1 MYATYFGLTERP
13 FSLAPDPRYLY
24 LSDAHREALAHL
36 LYGLGEG
43 GSFVQLTGEVGT
55 GKTTVCRALLEQLPP
70 DVDVAMI
77 FNPRLTS
84 VELLATV
91 CDELRVPY
99 RSGTTSLKVLV
110 DALSRALLDAH
121 ARGRRTVLVIDEA
134 QNLSARVLEEIRLL
148 TNLETTKE
156 KLLQV
161 ILIGQPELAELL
173 ARRHLRHLA
182 ERVTARC
189 HLRSFTEEET
199 RKYVQHR
206 MEIAG
211 QRQPIFT
218 RLALRAAHR
227 LSRGVP
233 RLLNTIC
240 DRALLGAYATGQTRV
255 TEAIVRRAARE
266 VLGRRAR
273 RRRWMVATA
282 TAAALVIA
290 VGGTIALL
298 ASKGLPSLGA
308 WPLRAETTSS
318 APAPAV
324 GATPAEPASPA
335 PTLATILEDPGVT
348 LDRTSAFVNLYALW
362 HLDARSGAAEPGCA
376 AGRAAGLRCLARTGT
391 WTVLRRLDLP
401 AILELATPDG
411 KKHPVVLTGL
421 HGGRA
426 TLQIGELRV
435 TLPTIEIERFW
446 DGPFVMLWKSPVDG
460 PLPLQPGMRGR
471 DVVWLRRQ
479 LGAVDGRAAPASAG
493 EPYDEELKRRVAAFQ
508 QIESLTPDG
517 IAGEG
522 TLVRL
527 AGAAARAGHP
537 GRAADPKGAPGERCP
552 PPDSPKPERAA
563 PGPPL
568 VGVTTPAD
576 SGSGRDPARRGGRTG
591 APCRASRAQARGVDL
606 LGSA

>member
-1 MYATYFGLTERP
+1 MYAAYFGLTERP

-43 GSFVQLTGEVGT
+43 GNFVQLTGEVGT

-84 VELLATV
+84 VELLAAV

-99 RSGTTSLKVLV
+99 PSGTTSLKVLV
-110 DALSRALLDAH
+110 DALSQALLDAH
-121 ARGRRTVLVIDEA
+121 ARGRRTVLIIDEA

-173 ARRHLRHLA
+173 ARRNLRQLA
-182 ERVTARC
+182 QRVTARY

-199 RKYVQHR
+199 RRYVQHR

-218 RLALRAAHR
+218 RLALHAAHR

-255 TEAIVRRAARE
+255 KEAIVRRAARE

-282 TAAALVIA
+282 TAALLIA
-290 VGGTIALL
+290 AGGTIALL
-298 ASKGLPSLGA
+298 ASRGLPSLGA

-318 APAPAV
+318 TPVPAV
-324 GATPAEPASPA
+324 GATPLEPASPA
-335 PTLATILEDPGVT
+335 PTLATILGDPAVT
-348 LDRTSAFVNLYALW
+348 ADKTSAFVNLYALW
-362 HLDARSGAAEPGCA
+362 HLDARSGAAVPGCE

-411 KKHPVVLTGL
+411 RKHHVVLTGL
-421 HGGRA
+421 DGERA

-435 TLPTIEIERFW
+435 TLPTVEIERFW
-446 DGPFVMLWKSPVDG
+446 DGPFVMVWKSPVDG

-479 LGAVDGRAAPASAG
+479 LGAVAGRAAPASAG

-517 IAGEG
+517 IAGEE

-527 AGAAARAGHP
+527 AAATP
-537 GRAADPKGAPGERCP
+537 GGN
-552 PPDSPKPERAA
+552 
-563 PGPPL
+563 GPSL
-568 VGVTTPAD
+568 TAV
-576 SGSGRDPARRGGRTG
+576 RR
-591 APCRASRAQARGVDL
+591 
-606 LGSA
+606 

>member
-1 MYATYFGLTERP
+1 MYAAYFGLTERP

-43 GSFVQLTGEVGT
+43 GNFVQLTGEVGT

-77 FNPRLTS
+77 FHPRLTS
-84 VELLATV
+84 VELLAAV

-99 RSGTTSLKVLV
+99 PSGTTSLKVLV
-110 DALSRALLDAH
+110 DALSQALLDAH
-121 ARGRRTVLVIDEA
+121 ARGRRTILIIDEA

-173 ARRHLRHLA
+173 ARRNLRQLA
-182 ERVTARC
+182 QRVTARY
-189 HLRSFTEEET
+189 HLRSFTEDET
-199 RKYVQHR
+199 RRYVQHR

-211 QRQPIFT
+211 QQKPIFT
-218 RLALRAAHR
+218 RLALHAAYR

-255 TEAIVRRAARE
+255 KEAIVRRAARE

-282 TAAALVIA
+282 TAALLVA
-290 VGGTIALL
+290 AGGTTIALL
-298 ASKGLPSLGA
+298 ASRGLPSLGA

-318 APAPAV
+318 TPAPALV
-324 GATPAEPASPA
+324 AAPLEPASPA
-335 PTLATILEDPGVT
+335 LTLATILGDPAVT
-348 LDRTSAFVNLYALW
+348 ADRTS
-362 HLDARSGAAEPGCA
+362 
-376 AGRAAGLRCLARTGT
+376 
-391 WTVLRRLDLP
+391 
-401 AILELATPDG
+401 DG
-411 KKHPVVLTGL
+411 EQ
-421 HGGRA
+421 A

-435 TLPTIEIERFW
+435 TLPTVEIERFW
-446 DGPFVMLWKSPVDG
+446 DGPFVMVWKSPVDG

-479 LGAVDGRAAPASAG
+479 LGVVDGRAAPAGAG

-508 QIESLTPDG
+508 QIESLMPDG
-517 IAGEG
+517 IAGEE
-522 TLVRL
+522 TLARL
-527 AGAAARAGHP
+527 AAATP
-537 GRAADPKGAPGERCP
+537 GGN
-552 PPDSPKPERAA
+552 
-563 PGPPL
+563 GPSL
-568 VGVTTPAD
+568 TTV
-576 SGSGRDPARRGGRTG
+576 RR
-591 APCRASRAQARGVDL
+591 
-606 LGSA
+606 

>member
-1 MYATYFGLTERP
+1 MYAAYFGLTERP

-43 GSFVQLTGEVGT
+43 GNFVQLTGEVGT

-77 FNPRLTS
+77 FHPRLTS
-84 VELLATV
+84 VELLAAV

-99 RSGTTSLKVLV
+99 PSGTTSLKVLV
-110 DALSRALLDAH
+110 DALSQALLDAH
-121 ARGRRTVLVIDEA
+121 ARGRRTILIIDEA

-173 ARRHLRHLA
+173 ARRNLRQLA
-182 ERVTARC
+182 QRVTARY
-189 HLRSFTEEET
+189 HLRSFTEDET
-199 RKYVQHR
+199 RRYVQHR

-211 QRQPIFT
+211 QQKPIFT
-218 RLALRAAHR
+218 RLALHAAYR

-255 TEAIVRRAARE
+255 KEAIVRRAARE

-282 TAAALVIA
+282 TAALLVA
-290 VGGTIALL
+290 AGGTTIALL
-298 ASKGLPSLGA
+298 ASRGLPSLGA

-318 APAPAV
+318 TPAPALV
-324 GATPAEPASPA
+324 AAPLEPASPA
-335 PTLATILEDPGVT
+335 LTLATILGDPAVT
-348 LDRTSAFVNLYALW
+348 ADRTSAFVNIYALW
-362 HLDARSGAAEPGCA
+362 HLDARSGAAVPGCE

-391 WTVLRRLDLP
+391 WTVLRRFDLP

-411 KKHPVVLTGL
+411 KKHHVVLTGL
-421 HGGRA
+421 DGEQA

-435 TLPTIEIERFW
+435 TLPTVEIERFW
-446 DGPFVMLWKSPVDG
+446 DGPFMMVWKSPVDG
-460 PLPLQPGMRGR
+460 PLPLQPSMRGR

-479 LGAVDGRAAPASAG
+479 LGVVDGRAAPAGAG

-508 QIESLTPDG
+508 QIESLMPDG
-517 IAGEG
+517 IAGEE
-522 TLVRL
+522 TLARL
-527 AGAAARAGHP
+527 AAATP
-537 GRAADPKGAPGERCP
+537 GGN
-552 PPDSPKPERAA
+552 
-563 PGPPL
+563 GPSL
-568 VGVTTPAD
+568 TTV
-576 SGSGRDPARRGGRTG
+576 RR
-591 APCRASRAQARGVDL
+591 
-606 LGSA
+606 

>member
-1 MYATYFGLTERP
+1 MYAAYFGLTERP

-24 LSDAHREALAHL
+24 LSDVHREALAHL

-84 VELLATV
+84 VELLAAV
-91 CDELRVPY
+91 CDELRVSYP
-99 RSGTTSLKVLV
+99 SGTTSLKVLV

-121 ARGRRTVLVIDEA
+121 ARGRRTVLIIDEA

-173 ARRHLRHLA
+173 ARRNLRQLA
-182 ERVTARC
+182 QRVTARY

-199 RKYVQHR
+199 RRYVQHR

-218 RLALRAAHR
+218 RLALHAAHR

-255 TEAIVRRAARE
+255 KESIVRRAARE

-273 RRRWMVATA
+273 RRWWMVATA
-282 TAAALVIA
+282 TAALLIVAGV
-290 VGGTIALL
+290 TIALL

-318 APAPAV
+318 TPGPAV
-324 GATPAEPASPA
+324 GATSAEPASPA
-335 PTLATILEDPGVT
+335 PTLATILGDPGVT

-411 KKHPVVLTGL
+411 KKHHVVLTGL
-421 HGGRA
+421 HGERA

-517 IAGEG
+517 IAGEE

-527 AGAAARAGHP
+527 AAATP
-537 GRAADPKGAPGERCP
+537 GGN
-552 PPDSPKPERAA
+552 
-563 PGPPL
+563 GPSL
-568 VGVTTPAD
+568 TAV
-576 SGSGRDPARRGGRTG
+576 RR
-591 APCRASRAQARGVDL
+591 
-606 LGSA
+606 

>member
-1 MYATYFGLTERP
+1 MYPAYFGLTERP

-24 LSDAHREALAHL
+24 LSDVHREALAHL
-36 LYGLGEG
+36 LYGIGEG

-70 DVDVAMI
+70 EVDVAMI
-77 FNPRLTS
+77 FSPRLTA
-84 VELLATV
+84 VELVAAV

-99 RSGTTSLKVLV
+99 PKGTTSLKVLF
-110 DALSRALLDAH
+110 DALSLALLDAH
-121 ARGRRTVLVIDEA
+121 ARGRRTVLIIDEA
-134 QNLSARVLEEIRLL
+134 QNLSPRVLEEIRLL

-161 ILIGQPELAELL
+161 ILIGQPELGELL
-173 ARRHLRHLA
+173 ARRNLRQLA
-182 ERVTARC
+182 QRVTARYP
-189 HLRSFTEEET
+189 RRPFTEAGT
-199 RKYVQHR
+199 RQYVHHR
-206 MEIAG
+206 LEIAG
-211 QRQPIFT
+211 QQQPIFT
-218 RLALRAAHR
+218 KPAVRAAHP

-255 TEAIVRRAARE
+255 KEAIVRRAARE

-273 RRRWMVATA
+273 SRRWMVATA
-282 TAAALVIA
+282 TAALLLAA
-290 VGGTIALL
+290 GGTIALL
-298 ASKGLPSLGA
+298 ASRGLPSLGA

-318 APAPAV
+318 TPAPAAEV
-324 GATPAEPASPA
+324 TPDAPASPA
-335 PTLATILEDPGVT
+335 PTLATILGDPAVMA
-348 LDRTSAFVNLYALW
+348 DRTSAFLNLYALW
-362 HLDARSGAAEPGCA
+362 HLDARSGTAVPGCE

-391 WTVLRRLDLP
+391 WTVLRRLNLP

-411 KKHPVVLTGL
+411 KKHHVVLTGL
-421 HGGRA
+421 HGERA

-435 TLPTIEIERFW
+435 TLPTIEIKRFW
-446 DGPFVMLWKSPVDG
+446 DGPFVMLWQSPVHG

-493 EPYDEELKRRVAAFQ
+493 GPYAAELKRRVAAFQ

-517 IAGEG
+517 IAGEE

-527 AGAAARAGHP
+527 AAATP
-537 GRAADPKGAPGERCP
+537 GGN
-552 PPDSPKPERAA
+552 
-563 PGPPL
+563 GPSL
-568 VGVTTPAD
+568 TAV
-576 SGSGRDPARRGGRTG
+576 RR
-591 APCRASRAQARGVDL
+591 
-606 LGSA
+606 

>member
-1 MYATYFGLTERP
+1 MYAAYFGLTERP

-24 LSDAHREALAHL
+24 LSDVHREALAHL

-84 VELLATV
+84 VELLAAV
-91 CDELRVPY
+91 CDELRVSY
-99 RSGTTSLKVLV
+99 QSGTTSLKVLV

-121 ARGRRTVLVIDEA
+121 ARGRRTVLIIDEA

-173 ARRHLRHLA
+173 ARRNLRQLA
-182 ERVTARC
+182 QRVTARY

-199 RKYVQHR
+199 RRYVQHR

-218 RLALRAAHR
+218 RLALHAAHR

-255 TEAIVRRAARE
+255 KESIVRRAARE

-282 TAAALVIA
+282 TAALLIVAGV
-290 VGGTIALL
+290 TIALL

-318 APAPAV
+318 TPAPAV
-324 GATPAEPASPA
+324 GATSAEPASPA
-335 PTLATILEDPGVT
+335 PTLATILGDPGVT

-411 KKHPVVLTGL
+411 KKHHVVLTGL
-421 HGGRA
+421 DGETA

-435 TLPTIEIERFW
+435 TLPTVEIERFW

-517 IAGEG
+517 IAGEE

-527 AGAAARAGHP
+527 AAATP
-537 GRAADPKGAPGERCP
+537 GGN
-552 PPDSPKPERAA
+552 
-563 PGPPL
+563 GPSL
-568 VGVTTPAD
+568 TAV
-576 SGSGRDPARRGGRTG
+576 RR
-591 APCRASRAQARGVDL
+591 
-606 LGSA
+606 

>member
-1 MYATYFGLTERP
+1 MYAAYFGLTERP

-24 LSDAHREALAHL
+24 LSDVHREALAHL

-84 VELLATV
+84 VELLAAV
-91 CDELRVPY
+91 CDELRVSYP
-99 RSGTTSLKVLV
+99 SGTTSLKVLV

-121 ARGRRTVLVIDEA
+121 ARGRRTVLIIDEA

-173 ARRHLRHLA
+173 ARRNLRQLA
-182 ERVTARC
+182 QRVTARY

-199 RKYVQHR
+199 RRYVQHR

-218 RLALRAAHR
+218 RLALHAAHR

-255 TEAIVRRAARE
+255 KESIVRRAARE

-282 TAAALVIA
+282 TAALLIVA
-290 VGGTIALL
+290 GGTIALL

-318 APAPAV
+318 TPAPAV
-324 GATPAEPASPA
+324 GATSAQPASPA
-335 PTLATILEDPGVT
+335 PTLATILGDPGVT

-411 KKHPVVLTGL
+411 KKHHVVLTGL
-421 HGGRA
+421 DGERA

-435 TLPTIEIERFW
+435 TLPTVEIERFW
-446 DGPFVMLWKSPVDG
+446 DGPFVMVWKSPVDG

-517 IAGEG
+517 IAGEE

-527 AGAAARAGHP
+527 AAATP
-537 GRAADPKGAPGERCP
+537 GGN
-552 PPDSPKPERAA
+552 
-563 PGPPL
+563 GPSL
-568 VGVTTPAD
+568 TAV
-576 SGSGRDPARRGGRTG
+576 RR
-591 APCRASRAQARGVDL
+591 
-606 LGSA
+606 

>member
-1 MYATYFGLTERP
+1 MYAAYFGLTERP

-24 LSDAHREALAHL
+24 LSDVHREALAHL

-84 VELLATV
+84 VELLAAV

-99 RSGTTSLKVLV
+99 PSGTTSLKVLV
-110 DALSRALLDAH
+110 DALSQALLDAH
-121 ARGRRTVLVIDEA
+121 ARGRRTVLIIDEA

-173 ARRHLRHLA
+173 ARRNLRQLA
-182 ERVTARC
+182 QRVTARY

-199 RKYVQHR
+199 RRYVQHR

-218 RLALRAAHR
+218 RLAVHAAHR

-255 TEAIVRRAARE
+255 KERIVRRAARE

-282 TAAALVIA
+282 TAALLLAA
-290 VGGTIALL
+290 GGTIALL
-298 ASKGLPSLGA
+298 ASRGLPSLGA

-318 APAPAV
+318 TLAPAV
-324 GATPAEPASPA
+324 GATPLEPASPA
-335 PTLATILEDPGVT
+335 PTLAAILGDPAVT
-348 LDRTSAFVNLYALW
+348 ADRTSAFVNLYALW
-362 HLDARSGAAEPGCA
+362 HLDARSGAAVPGCE

-391 WTVLRRLDLP
+391 WTVLRRFDLP

-411 KKHPVVLTGL
+411 KKHHVVLAGL
-421 HGGRA
+421 DGERA
-426 TLQIGELRV
+426 TLQIGEQRI
-435 TLPTIEIERFW
+435 TLPTVEIERFW
-446 DGPFVMLWKSPVDG
+446 DGPFVMVWKSPVDG

-517 IAGEG
+517 IAGEE

-527 AGAAARAGHP
+527 AAATP
-537 GRAADPKGAPGERCP
+537 GGN
-552 PPDSPKPERAA
+552 
-563 PGPPL
+563 GPSL
-568 VGVTTPAD
+568 TPV
-576 SGSGRDPARRGGRTG
+576 RR
-591 APCRASRAQARGVDL
+591 
-606 LGSA
+606 

>member
-1 MYATYFGLTERP
+1 MYAAYFGLTERP

-43 GSFVQLTGEVGT
+43 GNFVQLTGEVGT

-77 FNPRLTS
+77 FHPRLTS
-84 VELLATV
+84 VELLAAV

-99 RSGTTSLKVLV
+99 PSGTTSLKVLV
-110 DALSRALLDAH
+110 DALSQALLDAH
-121 ARGRRTVLVIDEA
+121 ARGRRTVLIIDEA

-173 ARRHLRHLA
+173 ARRNLRQLA
-182 ERVTARC
+182 QRVTARY

-199 RKYVQHR
+199 RRYVQHR

-218 RLALRAAHR
+218 RLALHAAHR

-255 TEAIVRRAARE
+255 KERIVRRAARE
-266 VLGRRAR
+266 VFGRWAR

-282 TAAALVIA
+282 TAALLIA
-290 VGGTIALL
+290 AGGTIALL
-298 ASKGLPSLGA
+298 ASRGLPSLGA

-318 APAPAV
+318 TPAPAL
-324 GATPAEPASPA
+324 GATPLEPASPA
-335 PTLATILEDPGVT
+335 PTLATILGDPAVT
-348 LDRTSAFVNLYALW
+348 ADRTSAFVNLYALW
-362 HLDARSGAAEPGCA
+362 HLDARSGAAVPDCE

-391 WTVLRRLDLP
+391 WTVLRRFDLP

-411 KKHPVVLTGL
+411 RKHHVVLTGL
-421 HGGRA
+421 DGERA
-426 TLQIGELRV
+426 TLQIREQRI
-435 TLPTIEIERFW
+435 TLPTVEIERFW
-446 DGPFVMLWKSPVDG
+446 DGPFVMVWKSPVDG

-479 LGAVDGRAAPASAG
+479 LGAVDGRAARASAG
-493 EPYDEELKRRVAAFQ
+493 EPYDDELKRRVAAFQ

-517 IAGEG
+517 IAGEE

-527 AGAAARAGHP
+527 AAATP
-537 GRAADPKGAPGERCP
+537 GGN
-552 PPDSPKPERAA
+552 
-563 PGPPL
+563 GPSL
-568 VGVTTPAD
+568 TAV
-576 SGSGRDPARRGGRTG
+576 RR
-591 APCRASRAQARGVDL
+591 
-606 LGSA
+606 